1 MLRLLSGD
9 NKLNRN
15 EYESCYQRAY
25 YQILEIISVL
35 LQIYL
40 CFFYLLSIPLGDDG
54 LNIPFMKLQ
63 LNLYTAPAFV
73 SVLVAV
79 LNCVLILVRLLYFL
93 FLYC

>member
-1 MLRLLSGD
+1 M
-9 NKLNRN
+9 
-15 EYESCYQRAY
+15 
-25 YQILEIISVL
+25 L

-40 CFFYLLSIPLGDDG
+40 YCFDFSLSIPLGDDG

-93 FLYC
+93 IFLYYKLCFSTQH